1 MALSPTLPPMCDN
14 TESSVIITGGTQG
27 LGLAVAR
34 ALIASGCTKITL
46 AGRSADKGAKAC
58 AALLELGIEAY
69 YVQADMSS
77 PDDCADLFNAAVT
90 RFGFVNGLVNSA
102 AITDRGSLTDTTLEM
117 WQMHMDL
124 NLRGPFLMMQALARH
139 LIETEKTGSMVN
151 ILSTSAYVGQSFLTP
166 YATSKGGLLTLTKNA
181 ANAMRKNRIR
191 VNAVAPGW
199 METEGE
205 ADIQRRFHGGGED
218 WAEKA
223 AASTPMGQL
232 VDPDELSPLIAYLL
246 SPSSGLITGAII
258 NYDQQ
263 IIGAVP
269 E

>member
-1 MALSPTLPPMCDN
+1 MTLSPMCDN
-14 TESSVIITGGTQG
+14 TDSSIIITGGTQG

-34 ALIASGCTKITL
+34 ALIASGCTRLTL
-46 AGRSADKGAKAC
+46 AGRSTDKGANAC
-58 AALLELGIEAY
+58 AALQEQGVEAF
-69 YVQADMSS
+69 YVQADMTS
-77 PDDCADLFNAAVT
+77 PDDCTHLFEAAVT
-90 RFGFVNGLVNSA
+90 RFGYVNGLVNSA
-102 AITDRGSLTDTTLEM
+102 ANTERGGLTDTTLEM

-139 LIETEKTGSMVN
+139 LIDTKKTGSMVN
-151 ILSTSAYVGQSFLTP
+151 ILSTSGHVGQSFLTP
-166 YATSKGGLLTLTKNA
+166 YSTSKGGLMTLTKNA
-181 ANAMRKNRIR
+181 ANAMRKHRIR

-205 ADIQRRFHGGGED
+205 ADIQRRFHGGGDD

-232 VDPDELSPLIAYLL
+232 VDPNEISPLIAYLL

-258 NYDQQ
+258 NYDQH